1 MFRLLILILS
11 FSEFACGQPAFKPS
25 KDEQTKAYSQVIAEY
40 IKAVSQ
46 TDTLHYDT
54 LFIADHQDLPQIQWP
69 ETIESKKIILLNHE
83 KSDKQHEHN
92 PSFVLINIAEQTFTN
107 DSVGFILVTFHKGY
121 QPQHNCYIDLK
132 YNSTKENYELDKKIK
147 FEYPQSRGLNPV

>member
-1 MFRLLILILS
+1 MFRLLVLILT
-11 FSEFACGQPAFKPS
+11 FSAFACGQPAFKPS

-69 ETIESKKIILLNHE
+69 ETIESKKIILYDFE
-83 KSDKQHEHN
+83 KSGKKPQDN
-92 PSFVLINIAEQTFTN
+92 PSFVLINIAEQQFTK

-132 YNSTKENYELDKKIK
+132 YNSTNQKYELDKKIK
-147 FEYPQSRGLNPV
+147 FEYPYAKK